1 MNMILTGPRLAAKA
15 AQWSNLIFANMK
27 QTSHGELV
35 YSESDLCNL
44 IMQGCAIDDVTV
56 DQSVNLESAAAI
68 LNDIPKFI
76 AYNELVE
83 QLSTEQFDH
92 RNQQQWFMPESYRN
106 MDIAELVLN
115 LCATDAELQRCG
127 HELMLFQ
134 ERGLFDLLRYLKYLV
149 DVMSE
154 HKLIWG
160 VGRGSSVASY
170 VLYKLGVHRIDS
182 LYYDLDPAE
191 FLR

>member
-1 MNMILTGPRLAAKA
+1 
-15 AQWSNLIFANMK
+15 MK
-27 QTSHGELV
+27 QTTHGELV
-35 YSESDLCNL
+35 YSESDLCDL
-44 IMQGCAIDDVTV
+44 IMQGLDISGVTV
-56 DQSVNLESAAAI
+56 DQSVDLAMAAAI
-68 LNDIPKFI
+68 LNDIPQFVK
-76 AYNELVE
+76 YNQLVE
-83 QLSTEQFDH
+83 QLSVEEFDH
-92 RNQQQWFMPESYRN
+92 KNQQQWFMPDEYKR

-127 HELMLFQ
+127 HELMLYQ

-154 HKLIWG
+154 HRLIWG

-182 LYYDLDPAE
+182 LYYDLDPEE